1 LARARPLNSALS
13 SVQWC
18 RRVDRTQRAPDHR
31 FEATFRRKRGETI
44 RRIGYIERRGAGDIK
59 MDLNY
64 LFFRQQVEKIRATT
78 AQSDEARLAHEQLA
92 RRYESM
98 IGEATSDEFHFLTE
112 AQVTSVSP

>member
-1 LARARPLNSALS
+1 
-13 SVQWC
+13 
-18 RRVDRTQRAPDHR
+18 
-31 FEATFRRKRGETI
+31 
-44 RRIGYIERRGAGDIK
+44 

-98 IGEATSDEFHFLTE
+98 ISEAASEEFHFLPE
-112 AQVTSVSP
+112 ERARSASPQR

>member
-1 LARARPLNSALS
+1 
-13 SVQWC
+13 
-18 RRVDRTQRAPDHR
+18 
-31 FEATFRRKRGETI
+31 
-44 RRIGYIERRGAGDIK
+44 

-98 IGEATSDEFHFLTE
+98 ISEATSEEFHFLIDE
-112 AQVTSVSP
+112 RFARR